1 MKLENIM
8 LNERSY
14 AGKKKKRGHLMY
26 GSIYMKHPGTG
37 KPVETESRLVIARGW
52 GKKGLAANGFLLGVM
67 KIFRISG
74 DGCTTW

>member
-1 MKLENIM
+1 MKEASQ
-8 LNERSY
+8 R
-14 AGKKKKRGHLMY
+14 KKKKRPHNVWLHSYEM
-26 GSIYMKHPGTG
+26 SRTG

-74 DGCTTW
+74 DGCITW

>member
-1 MKLENIM
+1 
-8 LNERSY
+8 
-14 AGKKKKRGHLMY
+14 MY

-37 KPVETESRLVIARGW
+37 KSVETESRLVIARGW